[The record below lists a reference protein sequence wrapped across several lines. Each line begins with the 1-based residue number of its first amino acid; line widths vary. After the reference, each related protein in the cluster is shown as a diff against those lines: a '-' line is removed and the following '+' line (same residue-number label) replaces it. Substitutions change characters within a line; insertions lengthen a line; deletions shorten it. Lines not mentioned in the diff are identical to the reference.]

1 MGGASEVSKGDN
13 AVKCDEEDKDSAE
26 NNHSYGRPE
35 NPSARLLIPPVFVY
49 GERQQDNHGYDKV
62 SNHRVTQK
70 CKRVLHAVL

>member
-1 MGGASEVSKGDN
+1 MLCSEVSKGDN

-35 NPSARLLIPPVFVY
+35 NPSARLLMPSVLVY
-49 GERQQDNHGYDKV
+49 GQRQQDNHRCDEI
-62 SNHRVTQK
+62 SNHPVTQK